1 MSHGLWLGSWARF
14 VVGNR
19 LAPYVPTPHDV
30 APHLLKLAALRPG
43 EVLVDLGCGDGR
55 LLHAAVHRF
64 GAARATGFEL
74 DPALAQQARELG
86 GEDGRI
92 EVFRADAL
100 SSTAADALSGAD
112 VVALYLSD
120 RGNASLLPVLR
131 ERLRPSARVVS
142 YVWEMPE
149 GTSPSKTV
157 LMNGSGAPMHLYEG
171 LGTAGA
177 ETAQRPRCHHSRTG
191 TDP

>member
-1 MSHGLWLGSWARF
+1 MSHGLCLGSWARF

-43 EVLVDLGCGDGR
+43 EALVDLGCGDGR

-74 DPALAQQARELG
+74 DPALVQAREMGDAG
-86 GEDGRI
+86 GRV
-92 EVFRADAL
+92 EVHRADAL
-100 SSTAADALSGAD
+100 SPAAADALSDAD
-112 VVALYLSD
+112 VVSLYLSD

-131 ERLRPSARVVS
+131 ERLHPSARVVS

-149 GTSPSKTV
+149 GTPPSKTV

-171 LGTAGA
+171 LGT
-177 ETAQRPRCHHSRTG
+177 SREQTS
-191 TDP
+191 D